1 MKKHSMSIAVAILM
15 MAASSNAMA
24 SEVTTSPAS
33 IVESKTGS
41 IPSVRREGE
50 RVLINYLNLE
60 GSTVVLKVMDEEN
73 RLLYFERFTDS
84 TIVEKAIN
92 FENALSGTYKVQI
105 KVSGGERSFSESL
118 KVVR

>member
-1 MKKHSMSIAVAILM
+1 MKNHRMSIAAAILI

-24 SEVTTSPAS
+24 SEAPTSAAS
-33 IVESKTGS
+33 VVESNTVS
-41 IPSVRREGE
+41 NPSVRREGE
-50 RVLINYLNLE
+50 RVLVNYLNLE
-60 GSTVVLKVMDEEN
+60 GSTVVIQVVDEEN

-105 KVSGGERSFSESL
+105 KVSGGARSFSESL